1 VRFLILG
8 GGDFV
13 GRALVDAA
21 VAADHHVTTL
31 TQSSQPAGAIAL
43 HGDRTTTSG
52 LTVLAD
58 GEWDVVIDT
67 WSGAPRV
74 VRLSVEALR
83 GRAGFY
89 AYVSSISVYADPFPV
104 GGDESAPVVEADA
117 DAGATDYPADKRG
130 AELAVVAGFGEQRS
144 MLARPG
150 VIVGPHENTG
160 RLLWWLRRL
169 SLGGDVLAPG
179 PPELAMQYIDA
190 RDLAEWI
197 VACAQVGT
205 AGAFNAVSPP
215 AFTTFGDV
223 LGECLRQTGREAK
236 LVWVSPDFV
245 AQQGI
250 TAWSELPFWLP
261 PAEATPQYGVDSSG
275 AAAAGLFCRPLAD
288 TVADTWA
295 WLRGGGVAR
304 AKTGRPPSGLAPAKE
319 QAALA
324 AWARPRA

>member
-1 VRFLILG
+1 MRFLILG

-21 VAADHHVTTL
+21 VAAGHHVTTL
-31 TQSSQPAGAIAL
+31 TQSSEPTGAVAL
-43 HGDRTTTSG
+43 HADRTTTSG

-67 WSGAPRV
+67 WSGAPHV
-74 VRLSVEALR
+74 VRNSVEALR

-104 GGDESAPVVEADA
+104 GADESAPVVEADA
-117 DAGATDYPADKRG
+117 DAEATEYPADKRG
-130 AELAVVAGFGEQRS
+130 AELAIVGGFGEQGS
-144 MLARPG
+144 MLARAG
-150 VIVGPHENTG
+150 VIVGPYENTG
-160 RLLWWLRRL
+160 RLLWWLRRI

-179 PPELAMQYIDA
+179 PPDLAMQYIDV

-205 AGAFNAVSPP
+205 AGAFNAVSPL
-215 AFTTFGDV
+215 AFTTFGEV
-223 LGECLRQTGREAK
+223 LSECVRQTQSAAK
-236 LVWVSPDFV
+236 LVWVTPGFV

-250 TAWSELPFWLP
+250 MAWSELPFWLP
-261 PAEATPQYGVDSSG
+261 PDEAGPHYSADSSR
-275 AAAAGLFCRPLAD
+275 AAAAGLFCRALAD

-295 WLRGGGVAR
+295 WLEAGGVAR
-304 AKTGRPPSGLAPAKE
+304 FKASRPPSGLAPDKE
-319 QAALA
+319 RAALA
-324 AWARPRA
+324 AWHEPRA

>member
-21 VAADHHVTTL
+21 VAAGHHATTL
-31 TQSSQPAGAIAL
+31 TQSSQPAGAVAL

-52 LTVLAD
+52 LAVLAD

-67 WSGAPRV
+67 WSGAPHV
-74 VRLSVEALR
+74 VHQSVDVLR

-104 GGDESAPVVEADA
+104 GGDESAPLVEADA
-117 DAGATDYPADKRG
+117 DADATEYPADKRG

-144 MLARPG
+144 MLARAG

-160 RLLWWLRRL
+160 RLLWWLRRI

-179 PPELAMQYIDA
+179 PPDLAMQYIDA

-197 VACAQVGT
+197 VACAQVRT
-205 AGAFNAVSPP
+205 AGAFNAVSAP

-223 LGECLRQTGREAK
+223 LGADFRANAVVAVKADAAFLIDARGRRFRPCPSCPAPRPSESAPR
-236 LVWVSPDFV
+236 SP
-245 AQQGI
+245 
-250 TAWSELPFWLP
+250 SR
-261 PAEATPQYGVDSSG
+261 S
-275 AAAAGLFCRPLAD
+275 R
-288 TVADTWA
+288 
-295 WLRGGGVAR
+295 R
-304 AKTGRPPSGLAPAKE
+304 A
-319 QAALA
+319 
-324 AWARPRA
+324 